1 MATGKQPFAGTTTA
15 VIFTAILTQAPT
27 SPVEL
32 NPDLPPELERVINKG
47 LEKDRDLRCQ
57 SAAEL
62 RADLKCLKRDTESG
76 RAAAVV
82 AIGARPDVI
91 GERRPAVGTPPLQR
105 AIRESPL
112 RKWWAL
118 ATAAGVPVVLLAA
131 AIALNLAGLRD
142 RLLPKPAPVQRALT
156 QLPFEPG
163 LEAEP
168 TWSPDGRFIAYA
180 SNRSGNSDIWVQP
193 LGGGDA
199 VQVTKDPAHDWQ
211 PDWSPDGKL
220 IAFRSERES
229 GGLFL
234 VPALGGHERRISTFG
249 FRPRWS
255 PDGSRIL
262 FLTNVLPFLV
272 GPLGVYVVTPDGA
285 EPSPVEQFSE
295 EFADIRSV
303 AWHPDGQRLSAWGW
317 IRSRSSTGLLTL
329 PVAGGKATY
338 SELAPEVQKGFDL
351 AGLDWGDVKDIAWA
365 RSGDALYFQGTS
377 GSVTNLWSASCLL
390 PGREV
395 YRKSALSGQITC

>member
-1 MATGKQPFAGTTTA
+1 
-15 VIFTAILTQAPT
+15 
-27 SPVEL
+27 
-32 NPDLPPELERVINKG
+32 
-47 LEKDRDLRCQ
+47 
-57 SAAEL
+57 
-62 RADLKCLKRDTESG
+62 
-76 RAAAVV
+76 
-82 AIGARPDVI
+82 
-91 GERRPAVGTPPLQR
+91 
-105 AIRESPL
+105 
-112 RKWWAL
+112 
-118 ATAAGVPVVLLAA
+118 VLLAA
-131 AIALNLAGLRD
+131 EIALNLAGLRD

-156 QLPFEPG
+156 QLTFEPG

-220 IAFRSERES
+220 IAFRSERDG

-262 FLTNVLPFLV
+262 FLTNLLPFLV
-272 GPLGVYVVTPDGA
+272 GPLGVYVVTRDGA
-285 EPSPVEQFSE
+285 EPSPVEQISE
-295 EFADIRSV
+295 EFAAIRSV

-317 IRSRSSTGLLTL
+317 IRSWNSTGLLTL

-390 PGREV
+390 PGREL
-395 YRKSALSGQITC
+395 YQNPALSGQIAC